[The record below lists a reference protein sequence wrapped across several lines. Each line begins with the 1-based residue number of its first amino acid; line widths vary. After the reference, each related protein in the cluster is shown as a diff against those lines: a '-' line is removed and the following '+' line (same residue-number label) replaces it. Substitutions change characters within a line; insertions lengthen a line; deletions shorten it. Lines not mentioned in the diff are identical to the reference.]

1 MPFTQGKRVVHSD
14 VVARGRVL
22 LVFGSSRPVTQCC
35 GSVISSKRMLCFA
48 LVAAIFV
55 ANVSPAAAEDPEPL
69 PAPTLPA
76 PDPAPPAPA
85 PARPAPVKKPA
96 ARPTPAPVHVAPA
109 VSPVVVTPA
118 PQTQRSAPVRA
129 KRPAR
134 AKPAVTSPAEPIRR
148 LPIRDASAPPV
159 DETTLVLTAARL
171 GETDGG
177 FGAIDLVTAFWL
189 GLAAA
194 LLIVAYVVRFAEVP
208 QPFGMFLYERRSVLA
223 LIGVNM
229 VAAAAICYLV
239 VGTA

>member
-1 MPFTQGKRVVHSD
+1 
-14 VVARGRVL
+14 L
-22 LVFGSSRPVTQCC
+22 LVFGSLRPMTQYC
-35 GSVISSKRMLCFA
+35 GSVISSKRMRCFA

-76 PDPAPPAPA
+76 PDPAPPAPV

-96 ARPTPAPVHVAPA
+96 ARPAPAPAPARVAPA
-109 VSPVVVTPA
+109 VSPAIETPA
-118 PQTQRSAPVRA
+118 PQSQARPSTPVRA
-129 KRPAR
+129 KRPSR
-134 AKPAVTSPAEPIRR
+134 TKPAATIPAEPIRR
-148 LPIRDASAPPV
+148 LPIRDASPPPL
-159 DETTLVLTAARL
+159 DETTLVLTAARI
-171 GETDGG
+171 GEDDPG
-177 FGAIDLVTAFWL
+177 FGAIGLVAALWL

-194 LLIVAYVVRFAEVP
+194 LLVVAYVVRFAEVP

-239 VGTA
+239 VGMA